1 MSKKDGTIISNVTG
15 EVWEKHRLARWQS
28 VINHT
33 AVVIEEMISA
43 GKNGQTHTLAVGS
56 KVLIDD
62 IRGRIK
68 PQYRCTDE
76 TGKIWFIP
84 IQQLEITEQHK
95 EYDQEKSFDYRGGV
109 RKDAQQ
115 PNAKYLDGEKI

>member
-1 MSKKDGTIISNVTG
+1 MPKDNKIISNVTG

-33 AVVIEEMISA
+33 AVVVEEMISA
-43 GKNGQTHTLAVGS
+43 GKNGETHILPVGS

-84 IQQLEITEQHK
+84 IQQLEISEQT
-95 EYDQEKSFDYRGGV
+95 DQFDEERAFEYRGGV
-109 RKDAQQ
+109 RIDAQQ
-115 PNAKYLDGEKI
+115 PNAKYMDGEKI

>member
-1 MSKKDGTIISNVTG
+1 MSENNKIVSNVTG

-33 AVVIEEMISA
+33 AVVVEEMTSA
-43 GKNGQTHTLAVGS
+43 GKNDQVHTLPVGS

-84 IQQLEITEQHK
+84 IQQLEILNPAK
-95 EYDQEKSFDYRGGV
+95 DYNQEEAFSYRGGV
-109 RKDAQQ
+109 RTDAQQ
-115 PNAKYLDGEKI
+115 PNAKYMDGEKI